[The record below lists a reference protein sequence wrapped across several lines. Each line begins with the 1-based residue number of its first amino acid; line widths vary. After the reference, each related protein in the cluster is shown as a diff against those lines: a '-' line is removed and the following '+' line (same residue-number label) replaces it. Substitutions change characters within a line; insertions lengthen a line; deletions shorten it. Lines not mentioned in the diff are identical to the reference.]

1 MQREMPNLEAYKE
14 AKKQELREKMSQNV
28 PLHEIYETIKA
39 ISLNMKYHKGQ
50 INKIIEKL
58 KFAKM
63 GRTAL
68 KGNFHKI

>member
-1 MQREMPNLEAYKE
+1 MPNLEAYKE

-28 PLHEIYETIKA
+28 PLHEIYETIKV
-39 ISLNMKYHKGQ
+39 ISLNMKYHNGQ

-68 KGNFHKI
+68 KGKYKR